1 MKNSKFKDEKQKIID
16 SVKKQIGKPEVVESN
31 LFKDGQQAENIA
43 VDAYSRI
50 ISYIIYRM

>member
-31 LFKDGQQAENIA
+31 FFKNGEQAKNIA
-43 VDAYSRI
+43 LDVYSRI